1 MKKLRAIW
9 ILALVTA
16 LLCTA
21 GCARRAEQPGSSVP
35 GYYGQQQS
43 VDGGSGAQKNANLFQ
58 IEQERRQEDV
68 VLTLRFWQGPRAEG
82 GAAMNKLPAYTVE
95 LLTAPSRVKVSIPG
109 ALCEALGQEIEPMG
123 ELLGLI
129 GQADED
135 GVTLYFQFTGQVA
148 YKVQEGDGELV
159 LRVRADDAQG
169 AEQYHVK
176 LPYREESAALAAEKG
191 MEPALCDDGMSAYYL
206 SAGAEDIAQA
216 DALCKELNDALEA
229 QGSDDT
235 AEVIYLDADAAPA
248 YTEPVSRALLTMM
261 GALKTGEGV
270 VDGELVAM
278 DARFLCWGDD
288 GSLAMARPQREV
300 TGEGQVE
307 TYEEIWVYHPT
318 TGRREQLIDA
328 PFSSV
333 QKAALSRDGRYIAV
347 MELSDGARLMYLYDR
362 IEGSLL
368 FLSAEGLGDYT
379 ADFAWGANGKL
390 YLMSGDDSMQL
401 MCCNPALLTQRGA
414 EPVTAVEER
423 EGGYGNVGAAGG
435 KVYFSDETGSIY
447 AVDASTGERVLFD
460 DGDGFQLSPD
470 GDKMAVIDYEES
482 ETGSVADLT
491 LCDLSSGLRIRIA
504 AQATVSDYVWSG
516 DGEALLYLT
525 SNKGEADAEDYPVRL
540 KRYTLRTGVT
550 EDLGVLASNSIF
562 PGRDGD
568 GVIVMFYQERDG
580 LYTPIT
586 YALDLTGGMPGEED
600 ELIVTIDGN

>member
-1 MKKLRAIW
+1 MRKVKK
-9 ILALVTA
+9 ILTILLAVLLVFA
-16 LLCTA
+16 A

-43 VDGGSGAQKNANLFQ
+43 VEGGSGQKGANLRSIGQ
-58 IEQERRQEDV
+58 QRVQEDV
-68 VLTLRFWQGPRAEG
+68 VLTLQFMQGPGVEG
-82 GAAMNKLPAYTVE
+82 GGALDKLPGYSVE
-95 LLTAPSRVKVSIPG
+95 LLAAPSRLKVSIPG
-109 ALCEALGQEIEPMG
+109 AICEALGQEIEPMG
-123 ELLGLI
+123 ELLGMI
-129 GQADED
+129 GQADEG
-135 GVTLYFQFTGQVA
+135 GVVLYFQFAGQVA
-148 YKVQEGDGELV
+148 YKVQQGDSELV

-176 LPYREESAALAAEKG
+176 IPYREESAELAAEKG

-206 SAGAEDIAQA
+206 SDGFADIAQA
-216 DALCKELNDALEA
+216 DALCAELNAVLEA

-235 AEVIYLDADAAPA
+235 AEVILLDADAAPV

-261 GALKTGEGV
+261 GALKTDSGV

-288 GSLAMARPQREV
+288 GSMVMARPQREV
-300 TGEGQVE
+300 TGEGQNEV
-307 TYEEIWVYHPT
+307 YEEIWVYHPA

-328 PFSSV
+328 AFSSV

-362 IEGSLL
+362 IGGSLL

-379 ADFAWGANGKL
+379 ADFAWGANGRL

-401 MCCNPALLTQRGA
+401 MCCDPALLSQRGA
-414 EPVTAVEER
+414 EPITAVEER

-447 AVDASTGERVLFD
+447 AVDAGSGERVLYD
-460 DGDGFQLSPD
+460 DGDGFLLSPD
-470 GDKMAVIDYEES
+470 GGKMVVIDYEES

-491 LCDLSSGLRIRIA
+491 LCDLDSGLRIRIA

-516 DGEALLYLT
+516 DGDALLYLT
-525 SNKGEADAEDYPVRL
+525 SNKGAADADDYPVRL
-540 KRYTLRTGVT
+540 KRYTLSTGVT

-562 PGRDGD
+562 PGRDKD
-568 GVIVMFYQERDG
+568 TVIVMFYQERDG
-580 LYTPIT
+580 MYAPIT
-586 YALDLTGGMPGEED
+586 YALDLTGGVLSEED
-600 ELIVTIDGN
+600 ELIVTIGGD